1 MDFYE
6 RIEELRNK
14 EGISQAELEKL
25 LDFSNGSISKWKNS
39 VPKADRLQKIAE
51 HFNVTVDYILTG
63 KKFPDG
69 ILFELHTL
77 DENAIS
83 DNMER
88 LAIYYN
94 KLNELG
100 KEKTIEYM
108 NDLLESDKYT
118 NNEEK

>member
-1 MDFYE
+1 M
-6 RIEELRNK
+6 
-14 EGISQAELEKL
+14 
-25 LDFSNGSISKWKNS
+25 
-39 VPKADRLQKIAE
+39 
-51 HFNVTVDYILTG
+51 
-63 KKFPDG
+63 
-69 ILFELHTL
+69 FELHTL